1 MQEGG
6 KQQKMMV
13 AATLCM
19 TAASPVTHR
28 EHMQCTLFPRCHA
41 LLRGKIW
48 LQVCSTKQLFKNSNT
63 GLAPALRGLVRPLR
77 MSCSSACNLTLG
89 KSFKGV
95 YSHEFDHVVV
105 KYGTGPRAKRKKNL
119 TRRRKKN
126 PKQTETPKTTKQPN
140 QTRQQN
146 KTKQTA

>member
-1 MQEGG
+1 
-6 KQQKMMV
+6 
-13 AATLCM
+13 M

-119 TRRRKKN
+119 TRRRKKTQN
-126 PKQTETPKTTKQPN
+126 KLKPPKQQNNPTKQDS
-140 QTRQQN
+140 
-146 KTKQTA
+146 KTKQNRQPKATLLASGRVCNADI